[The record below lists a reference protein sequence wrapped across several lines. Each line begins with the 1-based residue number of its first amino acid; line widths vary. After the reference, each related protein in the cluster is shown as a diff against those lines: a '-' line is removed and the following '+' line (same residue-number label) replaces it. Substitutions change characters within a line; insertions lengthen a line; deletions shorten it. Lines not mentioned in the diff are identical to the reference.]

1 MKALPWIL
9 AGVGAGAAIAYVIL
23 NQPNRR
29 PRRVGIRWRMPPS
42 AHSGGAASR
51 GCRASATKVGGKI
64 KEGLGRVAAD
74 PDLADEGV
82 GDQAVGAIKDGV
94 GAVARLPVRPSDLN
108 VGLAP

>member
-23 NQPNRR
+23 NQPQPQAATGWDSVENAA
-29 PRRVGIRWRMPPS
+29 IRTFGWGSKSRL
-42 AHSGGAASR
+42 SGLGA
-51 GCRASATKVGGKI
+51 KVGGKI

-94 GAVARLPVRPSDLN
+94 GAVAQAAGQTIHDLN
-108 VGLAP
+108 R